1 MRINLLPINI
11 PKDLPAK
18 SVLDQENVFVMTMD
32 RAVSQDIRPLSI
44 AIVNLMPTKIVTETQ
59 LLRMLSNSPL
69 QVNPVFVTT
78 ESYQPS
84 HVPLE
89 HLERFYV
96 NFSQIKDQKFD
107 GMIITGAPVEN
118 IAFEDVNYWDELK
131 EIIDFSHRN
140 VFASMYICWG
150 AQAAL
155 YHRYGV
161 PKHALPKKMFGVF
174 EHQITNRTDKIFRGF
189 DDVFFAPHSR
199 HTEIKEEDILQVK
212 DLKIVAESPQSGIF
226 VVASQDGR
234 QIYVTGHLE
243 YDANTLHLEYM
254 RDISRGLPITV
265 PRNYYPHNDPEQK
278 PLVTWRAHG
287 HLFFSNWL
295 NYCVYQE
302 TPFEID
308 QISSKNR

>member
-1 MRINLLPINI
+1 MPINI
-11 PKDLPAK
+11 PKDMPAK

-32 RAVSQDIRPLSI
+32 KAVSQDIRPLSI

-84 HVPLE
+84 HVPME

-96 NFSQIKDQKFD
+96 NFSQIKDRKFD

-118 IAFEDVNYWDELK
+118 IAFEDVDYWDELK

-161 PKHALPKKMFGVF
+161 PKHALPRKMFGIF
-174 EHQITNRTDKIFRGF
+174 EHRINNRNDKIFRGF

-199 HTEIKEEDILQVK
+199 HTEIKKEDILRTD

-243 YDANTLHLEYM
+243 YDADTLHLEYM
-254 RDISRGLPITV
+254 RDMSRGLPITV
-265 PRNYYPHNDPEQK
+265 PRNYYPHNNPKIK

-302 TPFEID
+302 TPFEIS
-308 QISSKNR
+308 QISDKK